1 MKRIAVSI
9 IALVGLM
16 ACEGGTFRKKDC
28 QTCETL
34 TYNGQGQQVNR
45 NEMRVCGDGEVADYI
60 KANTINTSSLSVVT
74 TCNK

>member
-1 MKRIAVSI
+1 MKRV
-9 IALVGLM
+9 ALAAMALAGLM
-16 ACEGGTFRKKDC
+16 ACEGGSFRKKNC

-45 NEMRVCGDGEVADYI
+45 NEMRVCGESEVADYI

-74 TCNK
+74 TCK